1 MMTVMWRTNNSGTQ
15 TLKMYQLTP
24 ASLPYSHQACVVLP
38 AALWLLTRRNPW
50 DTLCAFGPALALA
63 FGTSSSSA
71 ALGVTMQCAKDVG
84 CEDATVKFFLP
95 LGTTCNMNGTAL
107 YEATTVLFIAQ
118 VRLEGCVRVF
128 KWGRSRK

>member
-1 MMTVMWRTNNSGTQ
+1 MLQGGI
-15 TLKMYQLTP
+15 L
-24 ASLPYSHQACVVLP
+24 LP

-50 DTLCAFGPALALA
+50 TTLVGFGPALALA

-71 ALGVTMQCAKDVG
+71 ALGVTMQCARDLD

-118 VRLEGCVRVF
+118 VCTLRTRMLYVLSPTTTGAWRVAWF
-128 KWGRSRK
+128 C